1 MPKFAEKR
9 IFQSIL
15 CRFRSYIPSFLT
27 LVFFVVAKYA
37 LRDLK
42 YFFLT
47 KNLRL
52 CEKLSGDHNQSFL
65 TQNIENSKM
74 HDLAKKSD
82 ILTFFMCIFVNFST
96 LRDFIA
102 A

>member
-1 MPKFAEKR
+1 
-9 IFQSIL
+9 
-15 CRFRSYIPSFLT
+15 
-27 LVFFVVAKYA
+27 VFFVVAKNA

-47 KNLRL
+47 KNQRL

-65 TQNIENSKM
+65 TQNIENSKI

-82 ILTFFMCIFVNFST
+82 ILTFFVCIFVNFST